1 MNNETWL
8 IYRVEGEAVNEI
20 TLGRWARFETDDD
33 AKASTLY
40 DGYLFAAIADA
51 PRGKVRATW
60 SQETGWQDAD

>member
-1 MNNETWL
+1 MQTWL
-8 IYRVEGEAVNEI
+8 IYGVIGETANEI

-40 DGYLFAAIADA
+40 DGYMFAAIADA
-51 PRGKVRATW
+51 PRGTVRATW

>member
-8 IYRVEGEAVNEI
+8 IYGVIGENISDV
-20 TLGRWARFETDDD
+20 TLGRWAKFEDD
-33 AKASTLY
+33 ATAEASTLY
-40 DGYLFAAIADA
+40 AGYTWAAIADA